1 MRDPP
6 MGCSRYPNYM
16 VEMVYWPGLRA
27 RDYFTYLAMTSTVG
41 YSCLWEKAV
50 VTRAK
55 KSNLLYERMNKS
67 LKPFAIF
74 SLLLALGLWLPHML
88 ELLFFIYKVSF
99 YVPSFIFYDKYHI
112 MLSNNTKPLTSS
124 TSWGIEAVMTTLV
137 GFMLVFLT
145 IMAICVI
152 YRARTLQKYGDKVR
166 QITLL
171 HYQ

>member
-1 MRDPP
+1 M
-6 MGCSRYPNYM
+6 
-16 VEMVYWPGLRA
+16 
-27 RDYFTYLAMTSTVG
+27 
-41 YSCLWEKAV
+41 
-50 VTRAK
+50 
-55 KSNLLYERMNKS
+55 
-67 LKPFAIF
+67 
-74 SLLLALGLWLPHML
+74 SLL
-88 ELLFFIYKVSF
+88 
-99 YVPSFIFYDKYHI
+99 FIFYDKYHI